1 MPGLLMS
8 HKLNKTN
15 DFLPMSPLD
24 FQVLLLLQGEPRH
37 GYGIVQAGEE
47 LFPSEPPLEIGSLY
61 RIVSRMLDSG
71 LIGEVN
77 PPPESPNDAR
87 RRRFYQATEIGVAV
101 ARAEATRMHALLDS
115 PQAAEL
121 LHG

>member
-1 MPGLLMS
+1 MS
-8 HKLNKTN
+8 HKPNKIN

-24 FQVLLLLQGEPRH
+24 FQVLLLLQDEPRH
-37 GYGIVQAGEE
+37 GYGIVQAGEQ

-61 RIVSRMLDSG
+61 RIVSRMLENG
-71 LIGEVN
+71 LIVEVDR
-77 PPPESPNDAR
+77 PSDTPADAR
-87 RRRFYQATEIGVAV
+87 RRRFYRATKLGMAV
-101 ARAEATRMHALLDS
+101 ARAEASRMHALLDS

>member
-1 MPGLLMS
+1 MS
-8 HKLNKTN
+8 HNRNQIN

-24 FQVLLLLQGEPRH
+24 FQVLLLLQTDPRH
-37 GYGIVQAGEE
+37 GYGIVQAGEQ

-61 RIVSRMLDSG
+61 RIVSRMLETG
-71 LIGEVN
+71 LIEEVG
-77 PPPESPNDAR
+77 PPPQTPTDAR
-87 RRRFYQATEIGVAV
+87 RRRFYQATELGMAV
-101 ARAEATRMHALLDS
+101 ARAEATRMHALLES

>member
-1 MPGLLMS
+1 MS
-8 HKLNKTN
+8 HKSNNIN

-24 FQVLLLLQGEPRH
+24 FQVLLLLQNEPRH
-37 GYGIVQAGEE
+37 GYGIVQAGER

-61 RIVSRMLDSG
+61 RIVGRMLDCG
-71 LIGEVN
+71 LIEEID
-77 PPPESPNDAR
+77 PPPDSPSDAR
-87 RRRFYQATEIGVAV
+87 RRRFYQATELGAAA
-101 ARAEATRMHALLDS
+101 ARAEASRMHALLDS

>member
-1 MPGLLMS
+1 MS
-8 HKLNKTN
+8 HKSNKIN

-24 FQVLLLLQGEPRH
+24 FQVLLLLQDEPRH
-37 GYGIVQAGEE
+37 GYGIVQTGEQ

-61 RIVSRMLDSG
+61 RIVGRMLDTG
-71 LIGEVN
+71 LIREVT
-77 PPPESPNDAR
+77 PPPDSPGDAR
-87 RRRFYQATEIGVAV
+87 RRRFYQATELGVAV
-101 ARAEATRMHALLDS
+101 ARAEAGRMHALLDS

>member
-1 MPGLLMS
+1 MS
-8 HKLNKTN
+8 HKLNQVN

-37 GYGIVQAGEE
+37 GYGMVQAGEQF
-47 LFPSEPPLEIGSLY
+47 FPSEPPLEIGSLY
-61 RIVSRMLDSG
+61 RIVSRLLETG
-71 LIGEVN
+71 LIEEADR
-77 PPPESPNDAR
+77 PPDAPVDAR
-87 RRRFYQATEIGVAV
+87 KRRFYRATALGTAV
-101 ARAEATRMHALLDS
+101 ARAEATRMRALLAS